1 MEKFKLCAFADEA
14 DKMISGQIAALQ
26 GNSMNLIELRGI
38 DGKNSSQVY
47 YRVAKANQ
55 ILKFGNFDVS
65 LYCSPSVS
73 SPSSE
78 GQVGFAGFD
87 RYFELASGMCINPDN
102 AAITTDD
109 AYDSGHGSHVAGV
122 IAAVN
127 NNGLGISSIAGG
139 NGTADSGV
147 KIMSCQIF
155 SGVTGSSALAVCRA
169 IKYAADNGAVVA
181 QCSWGYISGEANIYD
196 WNEQGFHTQEEWE
209 QGAPLEK
216 EAFDYFTHTA
226 GSANGPIEGGIAI
239 FAAGNESAPAA
250 GYPGASDWAVA
261 VTATSADFTP
271 ATYTNYGKGSVIAAP
286 GGDQDYY
293 WDYRYEDNIYG
304 SNYGE
309 LGCILSTLPLHIA
322 PTGYGYMEGTSM
334 ATPHVA
340 GVAAL
345 GISYATQLRKH
356 FKAEELQE
364 LLHTTAASI
373 DKYCTGRKTYCRYVA
388 DIGPLQPMQIN
399 LPDYRGQM
407 GSGQVNAAA
416 FLAAIAGD
424 DAGVAM
430 RFPNVYVAV
439 QGAVAFVPARYFKDG
454 EKLTYTVKIEDE
466 SVATC
471 TNEDGRVL
479 FKGVKAGATSATIT
493 ASNGESHKF
502 NITVRRSTG
511 NGWL

>member
-1 MEKFKLCAFADEA
+1 
-14 DKMISGQIAALQ
+14 
-26 GNSMNLIELRGI
+26 
-38 DGKNSSQVY
+38 
-47 YRVAKANQ
+47 
-55 ILKFGNFDVS
+55 
-65 LYCSPSVS
+65 
-73 SPSSE
+73 
-78 GQVGFAGFD
+78 
-87 RYFELASGMCINPDN
+87 
-102 AAITTDD
+102 
-109 AYDSGHGSHVAGV
+109 
-122 IAAVN
+122 
-127 NNGLGISSIAGG
+127 
-139 NGTADSGV
+139 
-147 KIMSCQIF
+147 
-155 SGVTGSSALAVCRA
+155 
-169 IKYAADNGAVVA
+169 
-181 QCSWGYISGEANIYD
+181 
-196 WNEQGFHTQEEWE
+196 
-209 QGAPLEK
+209 
-216 EAFDYFTHTA
+216 
-226 GSANGPIEGGIAI
+226 
-239 FAAGNESAPAA
+239 
-250 GYPGASDWAVA
+250 
-261 VTATSADFTP
+261 
-271 ATYTNYGKGSVIAAP
+271 
-286 GGDQDYY
+286 
-293 WDYRYEDNIYG
+293 
-304 SNYGE
+304 
-309 LGCILSTLPLHIA
+309 
-322 PTGYGYMEGTSM
+322 M

-364 LLHTTAASI
+364 LLHTTATSI
-373 DKYCTGRKTYCRYVA
+373 DKYCTGRKHYCRYVA